1 MVCTAC
7 GNPFEGSY
15 CPACGSDA
23 HAGVPSQSAGV
34 ELRAGAYLIDLAP
47 AMVISFCLGWLPA
60 GGTTAAGVFLL
71 AWWLLRDITGA
82 SLGKH
87 LLKLRVVRQDG
98 SESGPRERVLRNIT
112 LIGGPV
118 FMLIPVSAGVMGSAT
133 GLILIV
139 IEMAAL
145 VMLKRRLGDV
155 LAGTAVIARK

>member
-7 GNPFEGSY
+7 GNAFEGPY

-23 HAGVPSQSAGV
+23 HAGVPSHSAGV

-47 AMVISFCLGWLPA
+47 AMVISFCATFLPV
-60 GGTTAAGVFLL
+60 GGTTAAGVLLL

-82 SLGKH
+82 SVGKRM
-87 LLKLRVVRQDG
+87 LKLRVVRQDG
-98 SESGPRERVLRNIT
+98 SESGPRERVLRNVT

-118 FMLIPVSAGVMGSAT
+118 FMLIPVSTGVMGSVT

-145 VMLKRRLGDV
+145 VMLKRRLGDM
-155 LAGTAVIARK
+155 LAGTAVIVQK